1 MSVWLMCSGI
11 FLCCVGRAVAAEIA
25 CWSAK
30 AQSGDFRQE
39 IKKGMQEQT
48 PHAFRTY

>member
-11 FLCCVGRAVAAEIA
+11 FLCRVGRVVAVEIE

-30 AQSGDFRQE
+30 AQSGDFKQG
-39 IKKGMQEQT
+39 IKKGMQEQS

>member
-1 MSVWLMCSGI
+1 MLIARDAPSAAWG
-11 FLCCVGRAVAAEIA
+11 GRWRRKLDG
-25 CWSAK
+25 WSAK